1 LLVDKSLLMNRR
13 QFIAVAVVAG
23 SGLTVR
29 VECDAHMPSK
39 KPLLIGHRG
48 ASGYVPE
55 HTLTSYFMAIQQGAD
70 YAEPD
75 LVMTKDGVL
84 VARHENEIGGT
95 TDVGSRKEFARR
107 KTVKTID
114 GTAVEGWFTED
125 FTLAELKT
133 LRARERI
140 PELRPANT
148 RYDGQFEIPTF
159 DEILG
164 LIRALDEQRAVA
176 ARKLGAPKPARI
188 GVYPETKHPTYFDG
202 CGLRMDRPL
211 LQTLAKH
218 GYEGRNAAVFIQSFE
233 VGNLQRLRKRTK
245 VPMVQLI
252 EASGAPYDFVAAGD
266 ARTYADLIAPTGLAA
281 IAEYANAIGPNKA
294 LVIPRDAS
302 GVLAAPTS
310 LVKDAH
316 AAGLGV
322 HPWTFRAENYFL
334 PTNLRS
340 SADPTQVGDLAAEID
355 AYLATGIDGFFT
367 DHAGI
372 AHQALLAKR
381 SR

>member
-1 LLVDKSLLMNRR
+1 MNRR
-13 QFIAVAVVAG
+13 SLLLLAAFAG

-39 KPLLIGHRG
+39 RAKAAPPRKRPLLIGHRG

-95 TDVGSRKEFARR
+95 TDVASRKEFARR
-107 KTVKTID
+107 KTVKTLD
-114 GTAVEGWFTED
+114 GTPVEGWFTED

-140 PELRPANT
+140 PHLRPANT
-148 RYDGQFEIPTF
+148 RFDGQFEIPTF

-176 ARKLGAPKPARI
+176 ARRLGLPKPPRI
-188 GVYPETKHPTYFDG
+188 GVYPETKHPTYFDD
-202 CGLRMDRPL
+202 CGLRMDRTL
-211 LQTLAKH
+211 LQTLARH
-218 GYEGRNAAVFIQSFE
+218 GYEGRHAPVFIQSFE

-252 EASGAPYDFVAAGD
+252 EEAGAPYDFVASGD
-266 ARTYADLIAPTGLAA
+266 SRTYADLIAPAGLES
-281 IAEYANAIGPNKA
+281 IADYANAIGPSKS
-294 LVIPRDAS
+294 LIIPRDAD
-302 GVLAAPTS
+302 GGLGAPTS
-310 LVKDAH
+310 LVSNAH
-316 AAGLGV
+316 AVGLAV
-322 HPWTFRAENYFL
+322 HPWTFRAENNFL

-340 SADPTQVGDLAAEID
+340 SADPAQVGDLAGELN
-355 AYLATGIDGFFT
+355 AYLAAGIDGFFT
-367 DHAGI
+367 DHPAI
-372 AHQALLAKR
+372 VHQALLARK
-381 SR
+381 

>member
-1 LLVDKSLLMNRR
+1 
-13 QFIAVAVVAG
+13 
-23 SGLTVR
+23 
-29 VECDAHMPSK
+29 MPSK
-39 KPLLIGHRG
+39 RAKAAAPQTKSLLIGHRG

-55 HTLTSYFMAIQQGAD
+55 HTLVSYFLAIQQGAD

-95 TDVGSRKEFARR
+95 TDVGTRKEFARR

-133 LRARERI
+133 VRARERI
-140 PELRPANT
+140 AEIRPSNA
-148 RYDGQFEIPTF
+148 RFDGQFEIPTF
-159 DEILG
+159 DEILAM
-164 LIRALDEQRAVA
+164 IRAQDEQRATA
-176 ARKLGAPKPARI
+176 ARKLGLPKPARI
-188 GVYPETKHPTYFDG
+188 GVYPETKHPTYFDK

-211 LQTLAKH
+211 LQALARH
-218 GYEGRNAAVFIQSFE
+218 GYEGRNAPVFIQSFE

-252 EASGAPYDFVAAGD
+252 EATGAPYDFVASGD
-266 ARTYADLIAPTGLAA
+266 SRTYADLISPAGLASV
-281 IAEYANAIGPNKA
+281 AEYANAIGPDKS

-302 GVLAAPTS
+302 GALGAPTS
-310 LVKDAH
+310 LVGDAH
-316 AAGLGV
+316 AVGLGV

-340 SADPTQVGDLAAEID
+340 SAEPTQIGDLAAELQ
-355 AYLATGIDGFFT
+355 AYIEVGIDGFFT
-367 DHAGI
+367 DHPGI
-372 AHQALLAKR
+372 ARGCVGVSQEALNRRAAEKGGTA
-381 SR
+381 

>member
-1 LLVDKSLLMNRR
+1 
-13 QFIAVAVVAG
+13 
-23 SGLTVR
+23 
-29 VECDAHMPSK
+29 MPSK
-39 KPLLIGHRG
+39 RAKAAPPRKRPLLIGHRG

-95 TDVGSRKEFARR
+95 TDVASRKEFARR
-107 KTVKTID
+107 KTVKTLD
-114 GTAVEGWFTED
+114 GTPVEGWFTED

-140 PELRPANT
+140 PHLRPANT
-148 RYDGQFEIPTF
+148 RFDGQFEIPTF

-176 ARKLGAPKPARI
+176 ARKLGLPRPPRI
-188 GVYPETKHPTYFDG
+188 GVYPETKHPTYFDD
-202 CGLRMDRPL
+202 CGLRMDRTL
-211 LQTLAKH
+211 LQTLARH
-218 GYEGRNAAVFIQSFE
+218 GYEGRHAPVFIQSFE

-252 EASGAPYDFVAAGD
+252 EEAGAPYDFVASGD
-266 ARTYADLIAPTGLAA
+266 SRTYADLIAPAGLES
-281 IAEYANAIGPNKA
+281 IADYANAIGPSKS
-294 LVIPRDAS
+294 LIIPRDADGAS
-302 GVLAAPTS
+302 GAPTS
-310 LVKDAH
+310 LVSNAH
-316 AAGLGV
+316 AVGLAV
-322 HPWTFRAENYFL
+322 HPWTFRAENNFL

-340 SADPTQVGDLAAEID
+340 SADPTQVGDLAGELN
-355 AYLATGIDGFFT
+355 AYLAAGIDGFFT
-367 DHAGI
+367 DHPAI
-372 AHQALLAKR
+372 AHQALLARK
-381 SR
+381 